1 MSERVHE
8 GPPSEDEATAYY
20 HLLCGWPSLN
30 NSKMPDACRAVNG
43 IHNQDD
49 LWLLRKHQDDD
60 VRMAICRK
68 LSDPDRLRY
77 LTGDS
82 CGQVRDAATRRLK
95 SISPQE
101 TIPVPS
107 MSELYNGPFDASSVH
122 SHASSRNKAFIS
134 KAIEAAHGDEV
145 QFYLGKCRHNYGC
158 TGCKDLVNDTAC
170 PACGAPLNERP
181 PVGLSTN
188 QAITH
193 DCGAIL
199 NVNWH
204 SNCVGG
210 VAIINRNYEAT
221 TTQEKED
228 DMKDNQTATGK
239 IEQLTAALVSKN
251 KQIIE
256 QEAERQAGRAA
267 LEMALDLPVFKAL
280 PEQVQVFLH
289 TPLGKYTAANVLAS
303 ISVMYDGP
311 HRDKLAII
319 TDSVLRG
326 AVGEVADK
334 LDITRNLNELVSKFS
349 DRFPSK
355 TEA

>member
-1 MSERVHE
+1 
-8 GPPSEDEATAYY
+8 
-20 HLLCGWPSLN
+20 
-30 NSKMPDACRAVNG
+30 
-43 IHNQDD
+43 
-49 LWLLRKHQDDD
+49 
-60 VRMAICRK
+60 
-68 LSDPDRLRY
+68 
-77 LTGDS
+77 
-82 CGQVRDAATRRLK
+82 
-95 SISPQE
+95 
-101 TIPVPS
+101 
-107 MSELYNGPFDASSVH
+107 
-122 SHASSRNKAFIS
+122 
-134 KAIEAAHGDEV
+134 
-145 QFYLGKCRHNYGC
+145 
-158 TGCKDLVNDTAC
+158 
-170 PACGAPLNERP
+170 
-181 PVGLSTN
+181 
-188 QAITH
+188 
-193 DCGAIL
+193 
-199 NVNWH
+199 
-204 SNCVGG
+204 
-210 VAIINRNYEAT
+210 
-221 TTQEKED
+221 
-228 DMKDNQTATGK
+228 MKDNQTATGK

-251 KQIIE
+251 KQIFG